1 MSEVMHMLR
10 QIGLQVKDLIR
21 TVLTDWI
28 LCFLTFSFNKHLG
41 GGLWWPNSAC
51 GQLLCPSV
59 HRLRGLFVGQ
69 VVILA
74 APCRVFSS
82 RHT

>member
-41 GGLWWPNSAC
+41 GGGGGPVVAKLSLWTTSLSICSPA
-51 GQLLCPSV
+51 P
-59 HRLRGLFVGQ
+59 RLVCW
-69 VVILA
+69 A
-74 APCRVFSS
+74 SCYSCSS
-82 RHT
+82 LQGF